1 MQVMSSK
8 LTEQKSFFHRRFRL
22 ERWIAVL
29 ALINLALVFFDLS
42 YLTVRSLYLQF
53 TPSITQFYDP
63 IKGIRPYPEGQ
74 AYLEQVLQLEQ
85 QVAQVG
91 ISSPQVESL
100 LAGLRDD
107 TRLIQVSDSNTIS
120 TINQRLRSRTAAD
133 TTFDRFWSQDHLTKA
148 GWQSEIT
155 FWNDQIRPLI
165 AANYYREVNRFGYA
179 IDDFWLIDLPFMLI
193 FAIDLF
199 TRIRATHQR
208 HPELSWLE
216 SALRRWYDVFLILP
230 VWRWLRVISVTI
242 RLYQVDLVDLEPLR
256 AEAQRD
262 LVISFAAE
270 LTEMVGIQVVDQL
283 QNSIQQGEMM
293 RWLLYPETR
302 RDYIQVNG
310 QSEIKVIA
318 SRLLD
323 MSVGHVLPKVQPD
336 IQDLVHYSVVSTVN
350 QLPIY
355 QQLQRLPGVHHL
367 PEQLAENLAAS
378 LSQAAYRTIV
388 QSLEDPVLTELTT
401 RLSRNFRDALEEELQ
416 KKHNTKEIESL
427 LVDMLEEI
435 KLNYVRGISEMG
447 IEHLVDEVEQL
458 HRQIKA

>member
-1 MQVMSSK
+1 MSSK
-8 LTEQKSFFHRRFRL
+8 LIEQKTLVHRRSRL
-22 ERWIAVL
+22 DRWIAVL

-53 TPSITQFYDP
+53 TPSINQFYDP
-63 IKGIRPYPEGQ
+63 IKGIRPYPEAQ
-74 AYLEQVLQLEQ
+74 AYLEQVSQLEQ

-100 LAGLRDD
+100 LAELRDR
-107 TRLIQVSDSNTIS
+107 TRLIQVSDSNTIA

-133 TTFDRFWSQDHLTKA
+133 TTFDRFWSQDHLTNA

-155 FWNDQIRPLI
+155 FWNEQIRPLI
-165 AANYYREVNRFGYA
+165 AASYYREVNRFGYA
-179 IDDFWLIDLPFMLI
+179 IDYFWLIDLPFMLI

-199 TRIRATHQR
+199 IRIRATHQR

-216 SALRRWYDVFLILP
+216 SALRRWYDVFLIFP
-230 VWRWLRVISVTI
+230 VWRWLRVIPVTI
-242 RLYQVDLVDLEPLR
+242 RLYQAELVDLEPLR

-262 LVISFAAE
+262 LVLSFAAE

-302 RDYIQVNG
+302 DYIQVNG

-323 MSVGHVLPKVQPD
+323 MSVSHVLPKVQPD
-336 IQDLVHYSVVSTVN
+336 IQALVHYSVMSTVN

-355 QQLQRLPGVHHL
+355 QQLQRFPGVHHL

-378 LSQAAYRTIV
+378 LSQTAYRTLV

-401 RLSRNFRDALEEELQ
+401 RLSRNFRDALEGELQ

-447 IEHLVDEVEQL
+447 IEHLVDEAEQL
-458 HRQIKA
+458 HRQIKG